1 MILGQVEEEIARR
14 QGKDPRLEGADLSG
28 RGEGGLLDRGRA
40 IAAKRYFPAWLIDE
54 DNEYVQK
61 ALAGLKKAGIEAPIS
76 HFSFCTNGSHFCGEA
91 GIPWHWLRPL
101 FGEPGPCR
109 DEYIEIE
116 QLTKACRGFAS
127 ILRELTQ

>member
-1 MILGQVEEEIARR
+1 MILGQVEEAIARAR
-14 QGKDPRLEGADLSG
+14 EKDPRLEGADLSG
-28 RGEGGLLDRGRA
+28 RGEGGLLDREA

-91 GIPWHWLRPL
+91 GDSLHRLRPL
-101 FGEPGPCR
+101 FGEPGPC
-109 DEYIEIE
+109 
-116 QLTKACRGFAS
+116 AG
-127 ILRELTQ
+127 